1 MTRLENDY
9 GLIAKN
15 KPMFQKSA
23 NKNIV
28 YAVSDLFL
36 QFWFRFIYKYNYFI
50 EANAYGKLAEIVAR
64 DYETY
69 TGKVLEHWFKEVMR
83 ESEQYT
89 HIDSWW
95 DRRGE
100 NKINCVVFRRASAK
114 RASTMALAAPKIDI
128 IAADDLEK
136 RVTFYEVKRQ
146 RDELDMKVLEE
157 KMQRFKEVTGE
168 YGRYETDIA
177 GLCME
182 DM

>member
-9 GLIAKN
+9 GLIVKS

-23 NKNIV
+23 NKSIV
-28 YAVSDLFL
+28 YSVSDLFL

-50 EANAYGKLAEIVAR
+50 EANAYGKLMEIVKR
-64 DYETY
+64 DYNTY
-69 TGKVLEHWFKEVMR
+69 TGKVLEHWFIDVMK
-83 ESEQYT
+83 ESEQFT

-95 DRRGE
+95 GRKGQNE
-100 NKINCVVFRRASAK
+100 
-114 RASTMALAAPKIDI
+114 IDI

-136 RVTFYEVKRQ
+136 RVTFNEVKRQ
-146 RDELDMKVLEE
+146 RSEIDLNVLEE
-157 KMQRFKEVTGE
+157 KVQRFKEATGE
-168 YGRYETDIA
+168 YGKYETGIA

>member
-1 MTRLENDY
+1 MGEIKNY
-9 GLIAKN
+9 GKSN
-15 KPMFQKSA
+15 RPMFQKSA

-69 TGKVLEHWFKEVMR
+69 TGKVLE
-83 ESEQYT
+83 
-89 HIDSWW
+89 
-95 DRRGE
+95 
-100 NKINCVVFRRASAK
+100 
-114 RASTMALAAPKIDI
+114 
-128 IAADDLEK
+128 
-136 RVTFYEVKRQ
+136 
-146 RDELDMKVLEE
+146 E

-168 YGRYETDIA
+168 YGRYEMSTA